1 MKGVLSG
8 LSWFFRA
15 KRPPLLQQPLQDFSL
30 LPKTVVLTFYLRA
43 AVYLGAATDSK
54 G

>member
-8 LSWFFRA
+8 LSWFLRA
-15 KRPPLLQQPLQDFSL
+15 KKPPLLQQPLQEFSV
-30 LPKTVVLTFYLRA
+30 LPKPVVMTFGLRA
-43 AVYLGAATDSK
+43 AVYLGATTDSK

>member
-8 LSWFFRA
+8 SSWFFSA
-15 KRPPLLQQPLQDFSL
+15 KRSPLLQQPLQDFSL
-30 LPKTVVLTFYLRA
+30 LPKTVVLTFCLRG